1 MTYEVTFNFPAQNNG
16 TFPGKTSTYGGY
28 DLESAVYDIEAELW
42 GDLPDAERYARRT
55 GIKFALTA
63 VLKGLPVGGTL
74 SITGDTHQ
82 GYYAEPVTMTVTR
95 TE

>member
-42 GDLPDAERYARRT
+42 GDLPDAERYAWR
-55 GIKFALTA
+55 TA
-63 VLKGLPVGGTL
+63 VLEGLPVGAPLT
-74 SITGDTHQ
+74 ITGDTHR